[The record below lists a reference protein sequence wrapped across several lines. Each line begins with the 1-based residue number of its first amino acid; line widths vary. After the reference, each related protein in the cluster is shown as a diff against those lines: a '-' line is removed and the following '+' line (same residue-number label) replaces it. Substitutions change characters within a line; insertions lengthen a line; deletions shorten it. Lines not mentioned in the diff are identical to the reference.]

1 VPVDEPRPA
10 PGSTLAEFRLFGSKA
25 RGDTRADC
33 DLDVLIVVKGERVS
47 AEDLAIDIAFDINV
61 ANDLSISPR
70 VASAQSWPIPSGA
83 RRRSFPALVRASDAA
98 EGSKSTVRL
107 KFRATRTLSC
117 PSAHRR
123 LGACATPCWRPRAN
137 GSGRGA
143 RCGLARSARAQRG
156 VAGVEPRRPARRSSG
171 AAQPGCTHPVAP
183 ARGPTSKRHLE
194 VNG

>member
-1 VPVDEPRPA
+1 
-10 PGSTLAEFRLFGSKA
+10 LAEFRLFGSKA

-107 KFRATRTLSC
+107 KYPATRTLSC
-117 PSAHRR
+117 LSAQRSWAKPAPADPR
-123 LGACATPCWRPRAN
+123 LNANGTPPGLIACARPAAPCP
-137 GSGRGA
+137 
-143 RCGLARSARAQRG
+143 ARSRKC
-156 VAGVEPRRPARRSSG
+156 RP
-171 AAQPGCTHPVAP
+171 
-183 ARGPTSKRHLE
+183 
-194 VNG
+194 